1 MHDLSFF
8 LLKNWLPVGLS
19 AITFFVIG
27 LILAKFVW
35 GRYSSRLSY
44 AVEENLNL
52 AGQWSALG
60 ASQRDLFKKLRTRW
74 QADRD
79 AWELTIAEKDQR
91 IAELSRQLISSGK
104 EIPAAS
110 VVDSIHLDRLKSLE
124 EALEKERAEVAS
136 LRGLASSAVTSGA
149 TEALK
154 AGTGEDVAA
163 SELQARIRDLEQD
176 LIDTH
181 DELHEVRTSY
191 QKQLKLVESLETRLI
206 EAPALRPSVEARLA
220 PVKLAAAIEHQIQ
233 QDSLSSG
240 DQLAL
245 VRQLEAMLSERNR
258 ELRSYRDQF
267 ANFKK
272 EEVASMMV
280 ELSSRGDSAEAGYA
294 RERQQFDE
302 RIADLTSE
310 LETRKTEVN
319 SLGKELQQR
328 TEEVAELREKLA
340 EVDLLKRRRVALQAD
355 LNDSCHELYD
365 VRRAL
370 NERLEEF
377 NLISARLKTLEP
389 VEEENATLNARI
401 VDLRHELSDVRIAY
415 NEKATESQNL
425 RAQMEELE
433 AIIED
438 RSAEVNDLSSE
449 LRLQR
454 DQTRQLKNTLAGAQE
469 ELEALVEES
478 RALGKEIA
486 AKTAFADEQK
496 LRVADLELALSKRYN
511 ELNLARVE
519 ADEKSRNARYFES
532 RLNQL
537 EAELNRRGAE
547 FAASDQRVEAAE
559 HALEVANARLEVLS
573 LKLEQS
579 EGSLIQLQEQLQ
591 LVSREK
597 DEAIRDLEQTTR
609 RISQLEE
616 AAQQR
621 ETQLA
626 EIERDFRENRE
637 LAGDLERRVNR
648 LNTELEEAREEQQ
661 ISRVAIS
668 ELEEALRASDE
679 RTLVLSG
686 NLEEKEREM
695 AALLGELASLQTLI
709 DSPDE
714 VFGNGPS
721 SQIEQHLTEVGR
733 IRARLETRSETIQDL
748 QDQISGIMMQRASRE
763 NEILVLK
770 EKLREVGEELDL
782 ASGNGHLAGLQNSVP
797 SPSQVGTEV
806 FASALHEALVDRSH
820 EGEGIP
826 LEELSEL
833 ETHHTPQKA
842 ASRTVPNQESSGR
855 ADDGDFTIY
864 FEESIATL
872 GEQERE
878 KIDLCARAIRKFGR
892 KAEVT
897 VIGYSGAEGSP
908 DQAEVLSAR
917 RADAVRERLLERGVI
932 QSVVK
937 VRGAGQDRRFSDWKA
952 RRVELVVIPI
962 AVAES
967 VN

>member
-1 MHDLSFF
+1 MHDISFF

-27 LILAKFVW
+27 LVLAKFVW
-35 GRYSSRLSY
+35 GRYNSRLSY

-79 AWELTIAEKDQR
+79 SWETTLALKDEAIAKLTQ
-91 IAELSRQLISSGK
+91 QLISSGK
-104 EIPAAS
+104 EIPASSS
-110 VVDSIHLDRLKSLE
+110 VTTLHLERLKSLE

-136 LRGLASSAVTSGA
+136 LRSLTRTA
-149 TEALK
+149 TESGLVNTPNGDA
-154 AGTGEDVAA
+154 GEDADA
-163 SELQARIRDLEQD
+163 ELQARIRDLEQD

-181 DELHEVRTSY
+181 DELHEVRAGY
-191 QKQLKLVESLETRLI
+191 QKQLKLVESLEARLI
-206 EAPALRPSVEARLA
+206 EAPALKPSDESRLA

-233 QDSLSSG
+233 KDSVSSH
-240 DQLAL
+240 DQIAL

-258 ELRSYRDQF
+258 ELRTYRDQF
-267 ANFKK
+267 ASFKRDELGTLMAELTSRNESSEALYL
-272 EEVASMMV
+272 EEK
-280 ELSSRGDSAEAGYA
+280 
-294 RERQQFDE
+294 QQFNL
-302 RIADLTSE
+302 RIADLTTE
-310 LETRKTEVN
+310 LETRKKEVE
-319 SLGKELQQR
+319 SLGRELTLR
-328 TEEVAELREKLA
+328 SEEVTDLREKVA
-340 EVDLLKRRRVALQAD
+340 EVDLLKRRRIALQAD

-370 NERLEEF
+370 TDRLEE
-377 NLISARLKTLEP
+377 IKSITARLETLEP
-389 VEEENATLNARI
+389 VEAENATLNARI

-415 NEKATESQNL
+415 NEKAAESQKM

-454 DQTRQLKNTLAGAQE
+454 DQTRQLKNTLAGAEE

-478 RALGKEIA
+478 RALGKEIT
-486 AKTAFADEQK
+486 AKAAFAEEQK
-496 LRVADLELALSKRYN
+496 LRVASLELALSQRYN
-511 ELNLARVE
+511 ELNLARATAE
-519 ADEKSRNARYFES
+519 EKSNNARYFES
-532 RLNQL
+532 RLSQL
-537 EAELNRRGAE
+537 DAEFERRGAD
-547 FAASDQRVEAAE
+547 FAASDQRVATAE
-559 HALEVANARLEVLS
+559 NALEAANARIELLS
-573 LKLEQS
+573 RQLEQS
-579 EGSLIQLQEQLQ
+579 EGSLLQLQEQLQ

-609 RISQLEE
+609 RVSQLEE
-616 AAQQR
+616 AAHQR
-621 ETQLA
+621 EAQLA

-637 LAGDLERRVNR
+637 LAADLERRVNR

-679 RTLVLSG
+679 RTMALSV

-695 AALLGELASLQTLI
+695 AGLLNELASLQSLI
-709 DSPDE
+709 GSPHN
-714 VFGNGPS
+714 VFGEGS
-721 SQIEQHLTEVGR
+721 SGRIEQHMTEVGR
-733 IRARLETRSETIQDL
+733 IREKLEERSETIQDL
-748 QDQISGIMMQRASRE
+748 QNQISGIMMQRTSRE
-763 NEILVLK
+763 NEIQILK
-770 EKLREVGEELDL
+770 EKLREVGEELEL
-782 ASGNGHLAGLQNSVP
+782 ASENGHLSAYQKSDSADDSGDFARAIHVTLADP
-797 SPSQVGTEV
+797 SNG
-806 FASALHEALVDRSH
+806 
-820 EGEGIP
+820 GEGIP
-826 LEELSEL
+826 LEELGEIK
-833 ETHHTPQKA
+833 THHTPQKPLA
-842 ASRTVPNQESSGR
+842 PRSGSSADSSGK
-855 ADDGDFTIY
+855 AGDEDFTVY
-864 FEESIATL
+864 FEESVAAL
-872 GEQERE
+872 SQQECE
-878 KIDLCARAIRKFGR
+878 KIDQCARAIRKYGR

-897 VIGYSGAEGSP
+897 VIGYAGAEGSP

-952 RRVELVVIPI
+952 RRVELVVIPV
-962 AVAES
+962 AVAET